1 MRIATLGLVA
11 CALAPRL
18 AAQSTCRPSISS
30 NEARTLANFSV
41 PLAFSPAAAPG
52 TPPRFTLGFEAAS
65 VPTVDAAT
73 ATPTTCDPGKGPENT
88 DLLGGIVRPRIG
100 LPLPLGLA
108 FEASWIPPVRV
119 AGVKANVVGLSLT
132 KSFGR
137 PDGVAAAV
145 RAHTTLGSIHAPVT
159 CDQVA
164 LGDPISEC
172 FHGRLSDDR
181 YAPNIIG
188 LDLSLGWAMAGGRLR
203 PYVGS
208 GYNRLRP
215 RFQVN
220 FTNQFGGV
228 DSTRVEVNLGR
239 AAVFGGAAWQLS
251 DRLTIAGEL
260 YAVPA
265 DATTGRLV
273 VRRTI
278 GRSQP
283 PASRPSRRSSPRM

>member
-1 MRIATLGLVA
+1 MRISALGLIA
-11 CALAPRL
+11 CALASRL
-18 AAQSTCRPSISS
+18 SAQSTCRPSVGS
-30 NEARTLANFSV
+30 NEARTLAIFSV
-41 PLAFSPAAAPG
+41 PLAFSPAAAPDVLAG
-52 TPPRFTLGFEAAS
+52 FTLGIEGAY
-65 VPTVDAAT
+65 VPTVDPAT

-88 DLLGGIVRPRIG
+88 DLLVGIVRPRIG

-108 FEASWIPPVRV
+108 LEASWIPPVRV
-119 AGVKANVVGLSLT
+119 AGVKANLFGLSLA

-137 PDGVAAAV
+137 TNGLAAAV
-145 RAHTTLGSIHAPVT
+145 RAHTTLGSIRAPVT
-159 CDQVA
+159 CDRVA
-164 LGDPISEC
+164 LGDRISEC
-172 FHGRLSDDR
+172 FGGTLSDDR

-188 LDLSLGWAMAGGRLR
+188 VDLSVGWTMAGGRLR

-208 GYNRLRP
+208 GFNRLRP

-251 DRLTIAGEL
+251 DRLAIVGEL

-265 DATTGRLV
+265 DAATGRLV
-273 VRRTI
+273 VRRAF
-278 GRSQP
+278 GP
-283 PASRPSRRSSPRM
+283 